1 MHSKTKNNKEL
12 AEIANKHGLTT
23 VTLKT
28 FVENILAR
36 MIFDGEKLTDLLIPL
51 ELSWKERS
59 QRELSLMEDLIPQLK
74 KLAQGA
80 EISGLEAYE

>member
-1 MHSKTKNNKEL
+1 M
-12 AEIANKHGLTT
+12 
-23 VTLKT
+23 TLKT